1 MSVSLRARSHRG
13 RLDIWVE
20 SESHTGEEAEG
31 KLLTLEGRYSS
42 SEVTEQQANY
52 PAYTLSG
59 ERTVR
64 GRDPKSYMMLP
75 MVKSLGK
82 GYDRACFQDTKVILF
97 DWNTECG
104 RKEWMCVIVK
114 DTHTPV
120 APFTSLKALWKTR
133 EWCNS
138 LTLWVPQVPSS
149 CIILQFLDLWSQLL
163 LISETLTENALQ
175 GSRSHAHRPYFK
187 SQESTYWEFRD
198 LLSSVTCCQI
208 ICPCFGCFRT
218 M

>member
-13 RLDIWVE
+13 ILDIWVE

-104 RKEWMCVIVK
+104 RREGMCVIVK

-133 EWCNS
+133 EWRNS
-138 LTLWVPQVPSS
+138 LTLWVPQGPSS
-149 CIILQFLDLWSQLL
+149 CIFLQFLDLWSQLL
-163 LISETLTENALQ
+163 LIWETLTENSLQ
-175 GSRSHAHRPYFK
+175 GSRWHAHRPYFK

-198 LLSSVTCCQI
+198 LLPSVTCCQI